1 MRSLR
6 SRLILGVAIVA
17 LVPLALSMYLLSRR
31 IEDTVRDQAS
41 ERLRAALATLQA
53 GLSADGERIAAQLAI
68 LAKDPALKRLT
79 LLRPAGG
86 RDLIERLAEERFLLG
101 LDFLQIADTSG
112 AGIADAAETAAA
124 RGERAALEVKAL
136 PQRGAHGPAIE
147 ALADESAMVLSASAP
162 ILYEGRP
169 AALLRGGL
177 ALDAAFLTRLRSASG
192 VELVLTNAAGRVLAS
207 TLGDSFAREASPDG
221 GGTRI
226 ERVGTARVKV
236 GGTSYWSR
244 AIAINPRSGEAG
256 IGADPLTFPRITGLA
271 PTAAAD
277 RTIGALQ
284 LTSLLLGL
292 LGLAVAIGLGV
303 LWSSQVSRPVEQLA
317 AASQRIARG
326 EWDEPIRMRSVR
338 ELQTLVAAFER
349 MRADLGD
356 YRERLVTSE
365 RQAAWGQMARMVAHE
380 IKNPLTPIA
389 ISVADLKRSF
399 ERDRADFPEILD
411 QAVKTVAAEVDALK
425 RILQEFSDFARLPP
439 PQPAPFRLSELLAE
453 IATLYGRE
461 VAAGRLALQ
470 SLERD
475 IPFTADQ
482 GQMRQALV
490 NLIQNGLDATAPD
503 GRVAV
508 SARAEAGTLE
518 IAVSDTGPGLTPEG
532 KAGLFVP
539 GLTTKAHGSGLGLTI
554 VQRIVNDHRGSI
566 AVESEPGRGTTFRMR
581 LPLAEHEPRA

>member
-1 MRSLR
+1 
-6 SRLILGVAIVA
+6 
-17 LVPLALSMYLLSRR
+17 
-31 IEDTVRDQAS
+31 
-41 ERLRAALATLQA
+41 
-53 GLSADGERIAAQLAI
+53 
-68 LAKDPALKRLT
+68 
-79 LLRPAGG
+79 
-86 RDLIERLAEERFLLG
+86 
-101 LDFLQIADTSG
+101 
-112 AGIADAAETAAA
+112 
-124 RGERAALEVKAL
+124 
-136 PQRGAHGPAIE
+136 
-147 ALADESAMVLSASAP
+147 MVLAASTP

-169 AALLRGGL
+169 VALLRGGL
-177 ALDAAFLTRLRSASG
+177 ALDEAFLARLRSASG
-192 VELVLTNAAGRVLAS
+192 VELVLTDAAGRVLAS
-207 TLGDSFAREASPDG
+207 TLGDSLEREASAEG

-226 ERVGTARVKV
+226 ERIGTARVKA

-244 AIAINPRSGEAG
+244 AIAINPRSGGAG
-256 IGADPLTFPRITGLA
+256 AGADPRTFPRITGLA

-284 LTSLLLGL
+284 LTSLLIGL

-317 AASQRIARG
+317 AVSQRIARG

-356 YRERLVTSE
+356 YRERLVLSE

-399 ERDRADFPEILD
+399 ERDRDDFPEILD

-453 IATLYGRE
+453 VATLYGRE
-461 VAAGRLALQ
+461 VAARRLELPA
-470 SLERD
+470 LERD
-475 IPFTADQ
+475 ILFTADQ

-508 SARAEAGTLE
+508 ATRAEAGMLE

-581 LPLAEHEPRA
+581 LPLEPRA

>member
-6 SRLILGVAIVA
+6 SRLILGVSIVA
-17 LVPLALSMYLLSRR
+17 LVPLALSMFLLSRR
-31 IEDTVRDQAS
+31 IEDTVRDQAA
-41 ERLRAALATLQA
+41 ERLSATLATLEA
-53 GLSADGERIAAQLAI
+53 GLSVDGERIAGQLGI
-68 LAKDPALKRLT
+68 LARDPALKRLT
-79 LLRPAGG
+79 LLRPAGS
-86 RDLIERLAEERFLLG
+86 RDLVERLAEERFLLG
-101 LDFLQIADTSG
+101 LDYLQVADTSG
-112 AGIADAAETAAA
+112 AVIADAVESAAA
-124 RGERAALEVKAL
+124 LGDRAALEVRVL
-136 PQRGAHGPAIE
+136 RGRGAHGPAIE
-147 ALADESAMVLSASAP
+147 TLADGSATVLSASAP

-177 ALDAAFLTRLRSASG
+177 ALDAALLARLKSASG
-192 VELVLTNAAGRVLAS
+192 VELVLADAGGRVLAS
-207 TLGDSFAREASPDG
+207 TLGDSLERDSFAAGEG
-221 GGTRI
+221 GDIRMPQVGTR
-226 ERVGTARVKV
+226 RVKV
-236 GGTSYWSR
+236 GDTSYWSR
-244 AIAINPRSGEAG
+244 SVLIGPPSGGSGA
-256 IGADPLTFPRITGLA
+256 GADPRTFPRITGLA

-303 LWSSQVSRPVEQLA
+303 LWSSQVSRPVERLA
-317 AASQRIARG
+317 AVSQRIARG

-389 ISVADLKRSF
+389 VSVADLKRSF

-411 QAVKTVAAEVDALK
+411 QAVRTIAAEVDALK

-439 PQPAPFRLSELLAE
+439 PKPAPCRLSELISEL
-453 IATLYGRE
+453 ATLYGRE
-461 VAAGRLALQ
+461 VAARRLELP

-475 IPFTADQ
+475 LTFTADQ

-490 NLIQNGLDATAPD
+490 NLIQNGLEATEPG

-508 SARAEAGTLE
+508 SARAEAGALE
-518 IAVSDTGPGLTPEG
+518 IAVSDTGPGLSPERQ
-532 KAGLFVP
+532 AGLFVP

-554 VQRIVNDHRGSI
+554 VQRIVNDHHGSI
-566 AVESEPGRGTTFRMR
+566 AAESEPGRGTTFRMR
-581 LPLAEHEPRA
+581 LPLEPGS

>member
-53 GLSADGERIAAQLAI
+53 GLSADGGRIAAQLAI

-101 LDFLQIADTSG
+101 LDFLQVADTSG
-112 AGIADAAETAAA
+112 AGIADAAETAAS

-136 PQRGAHGPAIE
+136 PLRGAHGPALE
-147 ALADESAMVLSASAP
+147 TLADESAMVLSASEP

-177 ALDAAFLTRLRSASG
+177 ALDAALLARLRSASG
-192 VELVLTNAAGRVLAS
+192 VELVLADADGRVLAS
-207 TLGDSFAREASPDG
+207 TLGDSLAREASADG
-221 GGTRI
+221 GGMRI

-256 IGADPLTFPRITGLA
+256 AGAEPRTFPRITGLA

-303 LWSSQVSRPVEQLA
+303 LWSSQVSRPVEWLA
-317 AASQRIARG
+317 AVSQRIARG

-349 MRADLGD
+349 MRADLRD

-439 PQPAPFRLSELLAE
+439 PQPAPFRLAELFSEV
-453 IATLYGRE
+453 ATLYGRE
-461 VAAGRLALQ
+461 VAARRLELP

-475 IPFTADQ
+475 VTFTADQ

-490 NLIQNGLDATAPD
+490 NLIQNGLDATEP
-503 GRVAV
+503 GGTVAV

-518 IAVSDTGPGLTPEG
+518 IAVSDTGPGLTPER

-554 VQRIVNDHRGSI
+554 VQRIVNDHHGSI
-566 AVESEPGRGTTFRMR
+566 AAESEPGRGTTFRIR
-581 LPLAEHEPRA
+581 LPLSVPRA